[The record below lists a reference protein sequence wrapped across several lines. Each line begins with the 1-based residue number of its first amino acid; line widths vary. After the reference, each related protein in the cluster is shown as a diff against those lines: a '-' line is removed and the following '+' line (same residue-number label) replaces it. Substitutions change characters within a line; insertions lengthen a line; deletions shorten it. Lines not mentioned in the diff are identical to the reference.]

1 MDNNKNQLRYDN
13 RVVLVT
19 GAGVGLG
26 KAYAIFFA
34 KRGAK
39 VVVNDLGTSHTGS
52 GASGQVA
59 DQVVQEIKS
68 FGGHAVSDYNSVEFG
83 DKVVKT
89 AIDNYGRIDII
100 INNAG
105 ILRDKAFKN
114 MNQQDWDLIM
124 KIHLTAVFSVTKAAY
139 PYMLQ
144 QKYGRI
150 INVSSPSGLYGS
162 FGQVNYSCAKAG
174 ILGFTSALSKECQK
188 HNILANVICP
198 LAATRM
204 TETVFTKDILDT
216 LKVDYI
222 VPLVAYLCHES
233 SSETGGI
240 YEVGGR
246 WIAKVRWNRSEGH
259 IFNSKFEVED
269 VKANFNKIVDF
280 SKSCF
285 PEDNMSAL
293 QIISTIPERD
303 LKPKL

>member
-68 FGGHAVSDYNSVEFG
+68 LGGHAVSDYNSGELG

>member
-1 MDNNKNQLRYDN
+1 MENQNQLRYDN
-13 RVVLVT
+13 RVVLIT

-26 KAYAIFFA
+26 KAYAIYFA
-34 KRGAK
+34 RRGAK
-39 VVVNDLGTSHTGS
+39 VVVNDLGTSHTGT

-59 DQVVQEIKS
+59 DQVVSEIKS
-68 FGGHAVSDYNSVEFG
+68 FGGVAVADYNSVEFG

-89 AIDNYGRIDII
+89 AIDNFGRIDVV

-114 MNQQDWDLIM
+114 MTQQDWDLIL
-124 KIHLTAVFSVTKAAY
+124 KIHLTAIFSISKAAL

-174 ILGFTSALSKECQK
+174 IIGFSNALAKEAQK
-188 HNILANVICP
+188 HNILVNVICP
-198 LAATRM
+198 IAATRM
-204 TETVFTKDILDT
+204 TETVFSKDILDT
-216 LKVDYI
+216 LKVDYV

-233 SSETGGI
+233 SSETGGV

-246 WIAKVRWNRSEGH
+246 WIAKLRWNRSEGH
-259 IFNSKFEVED
+259 IFGSQFEVED

-280 SKSCF
+280 ERSVF
-285 PEDNMSAL
+285 PEDSMSAL

-303 LKPKL
+303 AKPKL